1 MYDLV
6 PLNLL
11 GAGQIG
17 YVRQILGDA
26 AQIHRLH
33 EMGLQGG
40 KLVEM
45 VQRGVPCIIRLD
57 GSKICFR
64 ADEGTSVLVQPA
76 HS

>member
-1 MYDLV
+1 MHDLV

-11 GAGQIG
+11 GAGQSG
-17 YVRQILGDA
+17 YVRQILGDE
-26 AQIHRLH
+26 AQVHRLH
-33 EMGLQGG
+33 EMGLHGG
-40 KLVEM
+40 QLVEM

-64 ADEGTSVLVQPA
+64 ADEGTNVLVQPA